1 MQIQIKPRYWIL
13 LALLAWGGVI
23 LALGMLRLDTYGVNE
38 AAARSLLL
46 GWSVVDKVVSPAVVL
61 GFPDFR
67 ALLFFPVSLYWP
79 GSIIAVKVFTM
90 IITFIAGVM
99 FYRWNRQYAHDEA
112 AMIATG
118 LMLIAPLTIQQI
130 DTLGAGPYLLLAFA
144 LGHWLDH
151 AYRDTK
157 RQFGGW
163 FFLQMILAMIAVS
176 MHPIGLAYPLAL
188 MWEWHANPL
197 DQRQKKQTFIGV
209 LIAVIF
215 VLLLRKGWPTQVW
228 LNNPYTVF
236 TDFIFG
242 FEPEGNF
249 YLAIGAILGALTII
263 ALVVD
268 LRKLFADLTGRML
281 LFGFV
286 IGLFAA
292 DSAWAFLG
300 MSVLL
305 YCGIPRLISV
315 NEALDT
321 TGLVGQR
328 GLVLVISFL
337 LALLFMQSDKGY
349 QSAVARNALLPVD
362 RLLLTLETEL
372 EDAPA
377 DENILIMSQW
387 PGRTML
393 AIKRPSL
400 PLPPTYK
407 DSDTL
412 LKNIKGTTHLIF
424 NPFIPDNKPLADQ
437 LFAAAGSTKTIS
449 LQEGGVI
456 LRILDATET
465 ADEASSA
472 KDNHPALPSAKPPA
486 EEKKQ

>member
-1 MQIQIKPRYWIL
+1 MQIQIKPRYWIFL
-13 LALLAWGGVI
+13 TMIVWGGVI
-23 LALGMLRLDTYGVNE
+23 LVLAMLRLDTYGINE

-46 GWSVVDKVVSPAVVL
+46 GWSIVDKVVSPTVVL

-67 ALLFFPVSLYWP
+67 ALLFFPVGLYWP

-90 IITFIAGVM
+90 VITFIASVM
-99 FYRWNRQYAHDEA
+99 FYRWNRQYASDESA
-112 AMIATG
+112 LMATG
-118 LMLIAPLTIQQI
+118 LLLIAPLTLQQI

-144 LGHWLDH
+144 LGHWLDK

-163 FFLQMILAMIAVS
+163 FFLQLILAMIAVS

-188 MWEWHANPL
+188 MWEWHTNPL

-228 LNNPYTVF
+228 LSNPYNVF

-242 FEPEGNF
+242 FEPDGNI
-249 YLAIGAILGALTII
+249 YIAIGAILGALTLIVL
-263 ALVVD
+263 AVD
-268 LRKLFADLTGRML
+268 IRKLFADLTGRML
-281 LFGFV
+281 LIGFAIGV
-286 IGLFAA
+286 IST
-292 DSAWAFLG
+292 DSAWVFLG
-300 MSVLL
+300 MATLL
-305 YCGIPRLISV
+305 YCGIPRLISL
-315 NEALDT
+315 NQTLDMA
-321 TGLVGQR
+321 GLVGQR
-328 GLVLVISFL
+328 GLVLVITFL

-349 QSAVARNALLPVD
+349 RNAVARNALLPVD
-362 RLLLTLETEL
+362 KLLLTLETEL

-377 DENILIMSQW
+377 DEDILIMSQW

-412 LKNIKGTTHLIF
+412 MKNIKGTTHLIF
-424 NPFIPDNKPLADQ
+424 NPFLPDNKPLADQ
-437 LFAAAGSTKTIS
+437 LFAATGATKTIS

-456 LRILDATET
+456 LRILDA
-465 ADEASSA
+465 DEAASEAAPATVNPPQTPAA
-472 KDNHPALPSAKPPA
+472 K
-486 EEKKQ
+486 EK